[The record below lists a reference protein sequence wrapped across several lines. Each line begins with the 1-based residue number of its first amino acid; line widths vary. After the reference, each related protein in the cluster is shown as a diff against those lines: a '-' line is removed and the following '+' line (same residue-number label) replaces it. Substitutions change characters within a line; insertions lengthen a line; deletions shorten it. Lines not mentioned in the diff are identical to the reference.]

1 MLFEVIETSGVM
13 IGNTGFRLT
22 ELFHHFS
29 TSRKTVEK
37 LGVTP
42 HQQPQPL
49 QKEQFSEKI
58 SIKNFLEVIKRI
70 FIQEEE

>member
-1 MLFEVIETSGVM
+1 MLFEVIEIPGAM
-13 IGNTGFRLT
+13 MGNTGFRLT

-29 TSRKTVEK
+29 TGRKTVEK

-49 QKEQFSEKI
+49 QKERFSEN
-58 SIKNFLEVIKRI
+58 IKQFNFLEVIKRI